1 MYTTK
6 AAADKGGDAGIKSHI
21 GAAVADVNNAF
32 KSSKIKTTV
41 KLVGTGK
48 MDYDSKGNLGGA
60 LGKLRGDKAAKD
72 LQKKKNADLLSLMV
86 TGNSGGAAGVGSVMP
101 SVKGNKGACYSVV
114 HQKYAIGYHSFAHE
128 LGHNLGSLHCWDQS
142 GKGVKKY
149 SHGHRWKGS
158 DGKGYRS
165 IMSYGKDGDNRTGY
179 FSNPKVSYKGK
190 ATGDATKADNA
201 KTFGETAPAV
211 SKYR

>member
-165 IMSYGKDGDNRTGY
+165 IMSYGKDGDKRTGY